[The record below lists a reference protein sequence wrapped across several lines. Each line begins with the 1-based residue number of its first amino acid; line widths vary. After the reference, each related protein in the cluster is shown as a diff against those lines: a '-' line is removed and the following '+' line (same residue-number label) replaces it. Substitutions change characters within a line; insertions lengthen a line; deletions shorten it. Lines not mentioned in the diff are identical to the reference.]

1 MAALER
7 TYTIPLRREW
17 LKSVKYKRAKKAV
30 RAIKEFLVRHMKT
43 AKENVRLGTQL
54 NIELWKHGIKNP
66 PSRIKVNVT
75 KDDKGMVRA
84 ELFGAKVKAPKKA
97 ETAKLTDAKTA
108 ITAEQKEVAK
118 TGTPAEA
125 TKLEEKKP
133 TPKRP
138 AAPKALAQPAPA
150 KQPAAPKQ
158 QAGQMIR

>member
-43 AKENVRLGTQL
+43 GVENVKLGTQL

-84 ELFGAKVKAPKKA
+84 ELFGAKVKAPKKV
-97 ETAKLTDAKTA
+97 EKAKLTDVKTA
-108 ITAEQKEVAK
+108 ITAEQSANTEK
-118 TGTPAEA
+118 PAEA
-125 TKLEEKKP
+125 TKPEEKK
-133 TPKRP
+133 P
-138 AAPKALAQPAPA
+138 AAPKAPAQPAPA
-150 KQPAAPKQ
+150 QQPAAPKQ
-158 QAGQMIR
+158 QTGQIIR